1 MLDDCLDH
9 CLLLE
14 PEEQPKKKTL
24 LQEIHQGIAV
34 RPPTLLPEVRPAAL
48 PPANRRVGNALRSH
62 ALLGGMLP
70 TLRALAAGEEI
81 DALCL
86 QEKATKEDA
95 DKVVLAIKGP
105 GGPNDGLNFTSKPK
119 KTKKVNATNIAAAG

>member
-1 MLDDCLDH
+1 MWWSPCPSRECPDDEELDLVLDDCLDH

-48 PPANRRVGNALRSH
+48 PRPCRLR
-62 ALLGGMLP
+62 
-70 TLRALAAGEEI
+70 TAG
-81 DALCL
+81 
-86 QEKATKEDA
+86 
-95 DKVVLAIKGP
+95 
-105 GGPNDGLNFTSKPK
+105 
-119 KTKKVNATNIAAAG
+119 